1 MIDGSLDLSIK
12 NGIANLQFSHHQSN
26 ALPSVLLHKLINT
39 IQLLDKNAEVKII
52 ILQSGGAKTFCAGA
66 SFDELLALKNQEES
80 IAFFSGF
87 AHLLNAMRLC
97 SKLIIGRIQGKAV
110 GGGVGII
117 AACDFTFATES
128 ASIKLSELSIG
139 IGPFVIEPAV
149 SRKIGLAAFS
159 ELCLLATT
167 WKSAHWAKEKG
178 LYAEVFPT
186 LKALDA
192 ALVTFTKNLSTYH
205 ILALAELKKVFWQ
218 NTSHWQILLLERA
231 AISGKLALSD
241 ETKQALKKFKSPC

>member
-192 ALVTFTKNLSTYH
+192 ALVTFTKNLSTYN